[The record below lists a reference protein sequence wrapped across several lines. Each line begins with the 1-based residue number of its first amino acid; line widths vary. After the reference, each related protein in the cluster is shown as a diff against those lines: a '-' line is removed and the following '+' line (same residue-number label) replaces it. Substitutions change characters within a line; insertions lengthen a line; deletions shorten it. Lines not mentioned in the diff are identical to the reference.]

1 MTVCHT
7 YTIMNKEYIEEA
19 LIKNIIDYHHN
30 DTTVFKDILGLI
42 YPIYNTNTGIIAEVS
57 EDYVTIQVKEDIN
70 TDTNYISL
78 VILATYININKI
90 EKLFYISGRNKEP
103 IYDSTI
109 NNICNILC
117 ELGYRK
123 I

>member
-7 YTIMNKEYIEEA
+7 YTIMNKEYVEES

-30 DTTVFKDILGLI
+30 DIKVFKDILRLI
-42 YPIYNTNTGIIAEVS
+42 YTIHNIDTIIMAEVS
-57 EDYVTIQVKEDIN
+57 EDYVFIQVKEDTN

-78 VILATYININKI
+78 SILATQIYITKI
-90 EKLFYISGRNKEP
+90 EKVFYISGRNKDP
-103 IYDSTI
+103 VYDSTI